1 MENLLKQKGFYRH
14 VLVIAIPMMLQSLIT
29 SSVNLVDNLMVG
41 MLGDAAIGSVA
52 AVNRY
57 YMI

>member
-41 MLGDAAIGSVA
+41 MLGDAAI
-52 AVNRY
+52 
-57 YMI
+57 